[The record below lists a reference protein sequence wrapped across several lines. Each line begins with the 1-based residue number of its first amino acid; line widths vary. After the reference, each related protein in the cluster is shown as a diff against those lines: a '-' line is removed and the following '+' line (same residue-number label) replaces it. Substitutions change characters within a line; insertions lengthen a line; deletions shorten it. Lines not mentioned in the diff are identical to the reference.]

1 MFNLVSP
8 RTSSHNLQLTFH
20 KEGFFLPNILLSQIA
35 GMMDLIGNF
44 IIAADAWTGNIQNEM
59 DARYVE
65 QSSLTNLFTENKFWG
80 WAGLLSIFVALA
92 AIFYF
97 QFKVWE
103 QEDQEQEELTPKQ
116 KRMAEFLDK
125 ASNQSKNHN

>member
-1 MFNLVSP
+1 M
-8 RTSSHNLQLTFH
+8 
-20 KEGFFLPNILLSQIA
+20 I
-35 GMMDLIGNF
+35 DLIKNS

-65 QSSLTNLFTENKFWG
+65 QSSLTNLFTEHKFWG

-97 QFKVWE
+97 QFQAWE
-103 QEDQEQEELTPKQ
+103 QEDQEELTPKQ
-116 KRMAEFLDK
+116 KEFVEFLKK
-125 ASNQSKNHN
+125 ASNQSENDE